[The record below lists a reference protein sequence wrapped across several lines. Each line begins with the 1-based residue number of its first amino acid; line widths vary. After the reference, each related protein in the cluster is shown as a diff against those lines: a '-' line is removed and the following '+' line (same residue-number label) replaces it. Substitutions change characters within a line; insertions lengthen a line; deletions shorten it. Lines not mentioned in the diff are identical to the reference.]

1 MSAYEIPIVRL
12 ITTRLS
18 QLLKKARQIKPSN
31 SIEPPLPIPEIEE
44 HTNSIAVP
52 EGPNDQSIP
61 QQAALE
67 TVARNLLF
75 QILSAYNIN
84 DPDFVNVWNLL
95 DILQSC
101 ADNKQ
106 CEAALPLWVIEELL
120 DSQTIEGCSKVFDYL
135 ESRRERLVRVSTS
148 QPPLTWSRWNLTSH
162 ALRTSSV
169 KANNYPCCDPATNSF
184 DAFLVPKRLFSAAEC
199 SSSYSKAFRWATKAP
214 STFVENFIRRM

>member
-1 MSAYEIPIVRL
+1 MSLTTTFSNPPELSAHPTFLLQIAPSSACSLTGITGCIMSAGEIPIIRL

-18 QLLKKARQIKPSN
+18 QLLNKARQIKPST
-31 SIEPPLPIPEIEE
+31 SIEPPLPIAQIEE
-44 HTNSIAVP
+44 DTKSIAVP
-52 EGPNDQSIP
+52 ELSIGQSTP

-84 DPDFVNVWNLL
+84 DPDFVNIWNLL

-120 DSQTIEGCSKVFDYL
+120 DSQTIDGCSKVFDYL

-148 QPPLTWSRWNLTSH
+148 QSIH
-162 ALRTSSV
+162 
-169 KANNYPCCDPATNSF
+169 D
-184 DAFLVPKRLFSAAEC
+184 LV
-199 SSSYSKAFRWATKAP
+199 
-214 STFVENFIRRM
+214 